1 MKLRIILVLSLL
13 GVFNTAYLLWTHTS
27 PLRPMLCVG
36 SGCDEVRDSPYS
48 VVFGLPLPLF
58 GLIMYAVLALLVF
71 TAPLASTRLR
81 SVARYGRYG
90 MVAIAASGFTISLY
104 LTALEAFVIHA
115 WCVWCVVSALI
126 ITFIF
131 AVSIGELR
139 RPSLAQAG
147 NGSEI
152 IGQAR
157 IPTVRLEVTA
167 YLMLVAVA
175 AVLSVPAWL
184 YLTRPGEP
192 VGPQGVA
199 DENVGRL
206 NRPESHWL
214 GSENPEL
221 VIVEFADLE
230 CSSCAKVEP
239 VVKRIRETY
248 GDKVRYT
255 LRHFPISV
263 RHPHAWKAAEA
274 AECAG
279 EQGKFWEAVET
290 FFHHQKELQS
300 EALKTYAQQ
309 IGLDMESFSQ
319 CLDAGKMEGRVTR
332 DRDDGLALG
341 VKGTPTFFV
350 GQKPVTGRISYA
362 RFSRLVEEVLNQP
375 IAGGLTPTPT
385 TASYSSEDG
394 IRDNEVNSL
403 PKAPPAVPAARQ
415 EDLRD
420 ESGNA
425 PAPAAGAGGPL
436 PESSLWSDS
445 GGPFSGL
452 GGSFGACT
460 EDLPPEP
467 PRIGT
472 EAAYLLYR
480 QDGIFVDVRDP
491 EPYRAGHIRGAMNLP
506 ITHTE
511 TGLQKLPRD
520 KKIVIYGQATATG
533 DPCAESRATG
543 RALLGNGFSEEL
555 LSVFADGYEAWKKAG
570 YPVENGP

>member
-1 MKLRIILVLSLL
+1 MKLRVILVLSLL
-13 GVFNTAYLLWTHTS
+13 GVFNTTYLLWTHTS
-27 PLRPMLCVG
+27 PLHPMLCVG
-36 SGCDEVRDSPYS
+36 SGCDEVRESSYS

-71 TAPLASTRLR
+71 TAPLVSTSLR
-81 SVARYGRYG
+81 SLALYGRHS
-90 MVAIAASGFTISLY
+90 MVVISTFGFTISLY
-104 LTALEAFVIHA
+104 LTFLEAFVIRA

-126 ITFIF
+126 ITLISAFS
-131 AVSIGELR
+131 VWELR
-139 RPSLAQAG
+139 RPSRARARG
-147 NGSEI
+147 RTEI

-157 IPTVRLEVTA
+157 ISPVRLEVSA

-175 AVLSVPAWL
+175 GVLSVPAWL

-199 DENVGRL
+199 DENISRL
-206 NRPESHWL
+206 NRQESHWL
-214 GSENPEL
+214 GSENPEV
-221 VIVEFADLE
+221 VIVEFADFE

-248 GDKVRYT
+248 GDRVRYT

-279 EQGKFWEAVET
+279 EQEKFWEAVET
-290 FFHHQKELQS
+290 IFHHQKELQI
-300 EALKTYAQQ
+300 EALKTYAKQ
-309 IGLDMESFSQ
+309 IGVEVESFGQ
-319 CLDAGKMEGRVTR
+319 CLDSGKMKDRVTQ
-332 DRDDGLALG
+332 DRDDGMALG
-341 VKGTPTFFV
+341 VKGTPTFFI
-350 GQKPVTGRISYA
+350 GQKPVTGRITYA
-362 RFSRLVEEVLNQP
+362 KFSRLVEEALNQP
-375 IAGGLTPTPT
+375 IAGSPIPSLT

-394 IRDNEVNSL
+394 NRNNEVNSL
-403 PKAPPAVPAARQ
+403 PKTLPAVPAARQ
-415 EDLRD
+415 EDLRN
-420 ESGNA
+420 ESRNTTSLLGD
-425 PAPAAGAGGPL
+425 GG
-436 PESSLWSDS
+436 D
-445 GGPFSGL
+445 PFGWL

-472 EAAYLLYR
+472 EAAYVLYQ

-491 EPYRAGHIRGAMNLP
+491 KFYRTGHIRGATNLP

-511 TGLQKLPRD
+511 MGLKKLPRD
-520 KKIVIYGQATATG
+520 QKIVIYGQATATG

-543 RALLGNGFSEEL
+543 RALLGNGFPEEL

-570 YPVENGP
+570 YPVENAP